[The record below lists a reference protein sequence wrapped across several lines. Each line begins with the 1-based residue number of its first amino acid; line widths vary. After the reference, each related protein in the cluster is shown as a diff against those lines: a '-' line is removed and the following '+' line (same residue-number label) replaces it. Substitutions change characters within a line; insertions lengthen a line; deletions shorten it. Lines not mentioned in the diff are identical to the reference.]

1 MMPIAPLMIEH
12 RLIEKM
18 IAVIE
23 NEVDWCEQNGNINM
37 ELVDAVIDFI
47 HNYGD
52 RCHHGKEEGILFREL
67 RKKDLPGELTVI
79 MGELMEEHR
88 QARSRSAR
96 LTAAR
101 DRYVGGDKAA
111 LSEIIDCLRFIKS
124 LYPAHIEK
132 EDKMFFLP
140 CMDHFSAEEKE
151 AMLREESDFDARIIH
166 RIYREKM
173 ETARQFLS
181 CG

>member
-23 NEVDWCEQNGNINM
+23 NEVDWCEQNGNINV
-37 ELVDAVIDFI
+37 ELVDAVIDFV

-67 RKKDLPGELTVI
+67 RKKSMPRELTGI
-79 MGELMEEHR
+79 MEELTEEHR
-88 QARSRSAR
+88 LSRSSVAR
-96 LTAAR
+96 LTVAR
-101 DRYVGGDKAA
+101 DKYIRGDKTA
-111 LSEIIDCLRFIKS
+111 LPEIADCLGFIKS
-124 LYPAHIEK
+124 FYPAHIER

-140 CMDHFSAEEKE
+140 CMDYFSAEEKN
-151 AMLREESDFDARIIH
+151 ALLKEESEFDSRIIH

-173 ETARQFLS
+173 EKARQFLS